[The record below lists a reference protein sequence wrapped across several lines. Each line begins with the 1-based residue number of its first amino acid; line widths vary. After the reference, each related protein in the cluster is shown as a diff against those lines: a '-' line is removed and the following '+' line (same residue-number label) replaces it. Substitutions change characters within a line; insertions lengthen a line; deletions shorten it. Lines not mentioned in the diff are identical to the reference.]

1 MPTFKDIASFVQK
14 TPDGTEKIQVSA
26 TQCVTLQQIANLA
39 KIGDSDIMAKKL
51 SGLSRVPDYLN
62 NLNEIKASST
72 LIQVINALISS
83 INPVVDGFSFRILSH
98 SDKDT
103 GFVLQ
108 MISPDNDL
116 SGTLICNVTKK
127 IWGFGNLLLE
137 DSDTVDE
144 AIETIS
150 SGGSSQFS
158 FSSRSWVSSTETSSG
173 TVLKPNCIHGVSGDF
188 LQSSSYVISINNEW
202 VSLNE
207 AVCIIRTQISF
218 TATSFREQVVDKLSS
233 AFRSAGGGAIVL
245 GPPIN
250 SDWELTLPEASSDQS
265 EGDVYVDI
273 LVNKIGNTVYV
284 STMLNSVSIR

>member
-1 MPTFKDIASFVQK
+1 MPTFKDIDSFVQK

-51 SGLSRVPDYLN
+51 SGLSRVPDYFN
-62 NLNEIKASST
+62 NLNEIKASSA

-83 INPVVDGFSFRILSH
+83 INPIVDGFSFRILSH
-98 SDKDT
+98 SDKNT
-103 GFVLQ
+103 GFILQ

-137 DSDTVDE
+137 DSNTVDE
-144 AIETIS
+144 AIEIVS
-150 SGGSSQFS
+150 IGGSLFS
-158 FSSRSWVSSTETSSG
+158 FSSRPWVSSTEAYSG
-173 TVLKPNCIHGVSGDF
+173 TVLKPNCIHSVSGNF
-188 LQSSSYVISINNEW
+188 LQSSSYTISINDEW
-202 VSLNE
+202 ASLNE

-218 TATSFREQVVDKLSS
+218 TATSFREQVVDKLSA
-233 AFRSAGGGAIVL
+233 AFRSGGGVVVL

-250 SDWELTLPEASSDQS
+250 SDWELNLPEASSDQS

-284 STMLNSVSIR
+284 STMLNSVSTK

>member
-1 MPTFKDIASFVQK
+1 MPTFKDIDSFVQK

-51 SGLSRVPDYLN
+51 SGLSRVPDYFS

-83 INPVVDGFSFRILSH
+83 INPVVDGFSFHILSH
-98 SDKDT
+98 SDKNT

-127 IWGFGNLLLE
+127 VWGFGNLLLE

-144 AIETIS
+144 AIETVS
-150 SGGSSQFS
+150 SGGSLFS
-158 FSSRSWVSSTETSSG
+158 FSSRPWVSSIEAYSG
-173 TVLKPNCIHGVSGDF
+173 TVLKPNCIHSVSGNF
-188 LQSSSYVISINNEW
+188 LQSSSYAISINDEW
-202 VSLNE
+202 ASLNE
-207 AVCIIRTQISF
+207 AVCIIRTQVSF
-218 TATSFREQVVDKLSS
+218 TATSFREQVVDKLSA
-233 AFRSAGGGAIVL
+233 AFRSGGAVVL

-250 SDWELTLPEASSDQS
+250 SDWELTLPEASDDQS

-284 STMLNSVSIR
+284 STMLNSVSTK

>member
-1 MPTFKDIASFVQK
+1 MPTFKDIDSFVQK

-51 SGLSRVPDYLN
+51 SGLSRVPDYFSNLN
-62 NLNEIKASST
+62 NIKASST

-83 INPVVDGFSFRILSH
+83 INPVVEGFSFRILSH
-98 SDKDT
+98 SDKNT

-127 IWGFGNLLLE
+127 VWGFGNLLLE
-137 DSDTVDE
+137 DPDTVDE
-144 AIETIS
+144 VIETVS
-150 SGGSSQFS
+150 SGGSLFS
-158 FSSRSWVSSTETSSG
+158 FSSRPWVSSTEAYSG
-173 TVLKPNCIHGVSGDF
+173 TVLKPNCIHSVSGNF
-188 LQSSSYVISINNEW
+188 LQSSSYTISINDEW
-202 VSLNE
+202 ASLNE

-218 TATSFREQVVDKLSS
+218 TATSFREQIVDKLSA
-233 AFRSAGGGAIVL
+233 AFRSGVGAVVL

-284 STMLNSVSIR
+284 STMLNSVSTK

>member
-1 MPTFKDIASFVQK
+1 MPTFKDIDSFVQK

-51 SGLSRVPDYLN
+51 SGLSRVPDYVN
-62 NLNEIKASST
+62 NLDEIKASST

-83 INPVVDGFSFRILSH
+83 INPIVDGFSFRILSH
-98 SDKDT
+98 SNKNT
-103 GFVLQ
+103 GFILQ

-137 DSDTVDE
+137 DSNTVDE
-144 AIETIS
+144 AIETVS
-150 SGGSSQFS
+150 SGGSLFS
-158 FSSRSWVSSTETSSG
+158 FSSRPWVSSNEAYSG
-173 TVLKPNCIHGVSGDF
+173 TVLKPNCIHSVSGDY
-188 LQSSSYVISINNEW
+188 LQSSSYAISINDEW
-202 VSLNE
+202 ASLNE

-218 TATSFREQVVDKLSS
+218 TATSFREQVVDKLSA
-233 AFRSAGGGAIVL
+233 AFRSGGAVVL

-250 SDWELTLPEASSDQS
+250 SDWELTLPEASDDQS

-284 STMLNSVSIR
+284 STMLNSVSTK

>member
-1 MPTFKDIASFVQK
+1 MPTFKDIDSFVQK

-51 SGLSRVPDYLN
+51 SGLSRVPDYFN

-98 SDKDT
+98 SDKNT

-108 MISPDNDL
+108 MVSPDNDI

-137 DSDTVDE
+137 DHNAVDE
-144 AIETIS
+144 AIETVSRS
-150 SGGSSQFS
+150 SGSLFS
-158 FSSRSWVSSTETSSG
+158 FSSRPWVSSTEAYSG
-173 TVLKPNCIHGVSGDF
+173 TVLKPNCIHSVSGNF
-188 LQSSSYVISINNEW
+188 LQSSSYAISINDEW
-202 VSLNE
+202 ASLNE

-218 TATSFREQVVDKLSS
+218 TATSFREQVVDKLSA
-233 AFRSAGGGAIVL
+233 AFKSSGAVVL

-250 SDWELTLPEASSDQS
+250 SDWELTLPEASTDQS

-284 STMLNSVSIR
+284 STMLNSVSTK